1 MEVWRVPDAQ
11 LSPQSSST
19 WDTHTGKYFHKNSFV
34 LVYREINSKADVL
47 SKEGIQL
54 PKGTLEI
61 VETHSKVDSV
71 IHHTPFL

>member
-11 LSPQSSST
+11 LSAQSSST
-19 WDTHTGKYFHKNSFV
+19 WDTYNGKYFHKNSFAH
-34 LVYREINSKADVL
+34 VYRERNSKVDVL

-61 VETHSKVDSV
+61 VETHSGVDTV